1 MGSTFVVFD
10 SLTVC
15 FCLIIMVFG
24 LLCLL
29 GSAYCGV
36 PSCTT
41 AWENKC
47 WDEPR
52 QQCNT
57 VQVPNKVTTYE
68 QKCTTEYEQKCNT
81 VYDTE
86 VEYKPREECR
96 TVQVPRTESVP
107 EEKCEQVPEEKCET
121 KYEENVPLSMNRSV
135 TPDIPRSARL
145 CMMKSAKLNMKRFVR
160 RLLKLRLIM

>member
-1 MGSTFVVFD
+1 MGSTFVVFK

-15 FCLIIMVFG
+15 FCLIMKVFG
-24 LLCLL
+24 LLFLL

-41 AWENKC
+41 VWENKC

-68 QKCTTEYEQKCNT
+68 HKCST

-86 VEYKPREECR
+86 VEYKPIEECR
-96 TVQVPRTESVP
+96 TVKVPRTESVP

-121 KYEENVPLSMNRSV
+121 KYEEK
-135 TPDIPRSARL
+135 
-145 CMMKSAKLNMKRFVR
+145 CH
-160 RLLKLRLIM
+160 

>member
-1 MGSTFVVFD
+1 MGSTFVVFK
-10 SLTVC
+10 SVTVC
-15 FCLIIMVFG
+15 FCLIMKVFG
-24 LLCLL
+24 LLFLL

-41 AWENKC
+41 VWENKC

-68 QKCTTEYEQKCNT
+68 QKCHT

-86 VEYKPREECR
+86 VEYKPREECL

-121 KYEENVPLSMNRSV
+121 KYEEKC
-135 TPDIPRSARL
+135 TTEYEQE
-145 CMMKSAKLNMKRFVR
+145 
-160 RLLKLRLIM
+160 

>member
-1 MGSTFVVFD
+1 MGNIGVIVLVVISTFVVFN
-10 SLTVC
+10 SVTVC
-15 FCLIIMVFG
+15 FCLIMKVFG
-24 LLCLL
+24 LLFLL

-41 AWENKC
+41 VWENKR

-81 VYDTE
+81 VMILRWNTNLE
-86 VEYKPREECR
+86 K
-96 TVQVPRTESVP
+96 SVA
-107 EEKCEQVPEEKCET
+107 
-121 KYEENVPLSMNRSV
+121 L
-135 TPDIPRSARL
+135 
-145 CMMKSAKLNMKRFVR
+145 
-160 RLLKLRLIM
+160 

>member
-1 MGSTFVVFD
+1 MGSTFIVFK

-15 FCLIIMVFG
+15 FCFNMKVFG
-24 LLCLL
+24 LLFLL

-41 AWENKC
+41 VWENKC

-68 QKCTTEYEQKCNT
+68 QECNT
-81 VYDTE
+81 RYSKECKTVYEEQCKTE
-86 VEYKPREECR
+86 H
-96 TVQVPRTESVP
+96 
-107 EEKCEQVPEEKCET
+107 EKVCEKTTQTKTDYVTKNKCDLEQVEQCHD
-121 KYEENVPLSMNRSV
+121 
-135 TPDIPRSARL
+135 TPHME
-145 CMMKSAKLNMKRFVR
+145 CKT
-160 RLLKLRLIM
+160 

>member
-1 MGSTFVVFD
+1 MGSTFVVFN

-15 FCLIIMVFG
+15 FCLIMMVFG
-24 LLCLL
+24 LLFLL

-41 AWENKC
+41 VWENKC

-68 QKCTTEYEQKCNT
+68 EKCTTE
-81 VYDTE
+81 YDTE

-121 KYEENVPLSMNRSV
+121 KYEEKCTTEYEQECHTRYSKECK
-135 TPDIPRSARL
+135 T
-145 CMMKSAKLNMKRFVR
+145 
-160 RLLKLRLIM
+160 

>member
-1 MGSTFVVFD
+1 MGSTFVVFK
-10 SLTVC
+10 SVTVC
-15 FCLIIMVFG
+15 FCLITKVFG

-41 AWENKC
+41 VWENKC

-57 VQVPNKVTTYE
+57 VQVPYKVTTYE

-107 EEKCEQVPEEKCET
+107 EEKCDQVPEEKCTTE
-121 KYEENVPLSMNRSV
+121 YEQECHTRYSKCHTVTEKQCSKVSKRS
-135 TPDIPRSARL
+135 
-145 CMMKSAKLNMKRFVR
+145 
-160 RLLKLRLIM
+160 

>member
-1 MGSTFVVFD
+1 MGSTFVVFN
-10 SLTVC
+10 SVTVC
-15 FCLIIMVFG
+15 FCLIMKVFG
-24 LLCLL
+24 LLFLL

-41 AWENKC
+41 VWENKC

-68 QKCTTEYEQKCNT
+68 QKCHTE
-81 VYDTE
+81 YDTE

-121 KYEENVPLSMNRSV
+121 KYEEKCHTEYEQECHTRYS
-135 TPDIPRSARL
+135 
-145 CMMKSAKLNMKRFVR
+145 K
-160 RLLKLRLIM
+160 

>member
-1 MGSTFVVFD
+1 MGSTFVVFK
-10 SLTVC
+10 SLTVH
-15 FCLIIMVFG
+15 FCLIMKVFG
-24 LLCLL
+24 LLFLL

-41 AWENKC
+41 VWENKC

-68 QKCTTEYEQKCNT
+68 QKCTT

-96 TVQVPRTESVP
+96 TVKVPRTESVP

-121 KYEENVPLSMNRSV
+121 KYEEKCHTEYDQECKTVYE
-135 TPDIPRSARL
+135 
-145 CMMKSAKLNMKRFVR
+145 
-160 RLLKLRLIM
+160 